1 MVRLTHDELRTR
13 TLSRQ
18 FPDPTGTGGDD
29 AYALLARFG
38 PIQSQV
44 PRAPFLTLSSR
55 LPGIDHATITALFAE
70 HRLLKTSNLRGTVHT
85 SVRAQ
90 FGWLDAV
97 ARAGRAGQLRQQLQL
112 STVTPEAVMAEM
124 AEIETYAG
132 PEWRPRADLVAHLRK
147 WLAEH
152 NPAPGRDA
160 PLDTF
165 AANLVWGHS
174 GLVRRPRDEHWEKRN
189 DTLHRTARSVV
200 PEVELPAFAPSL
212 TELARI
218 HLGAYGPA
226 TRDDL
231 AYFFGV
237 GLRVAEAAVAALGE
251 EVVRLS
257 GPDGE
262 DYLDLAEPPASGTT
276 DPGLRLLPE
285 FDGLLLGY
293 CRRHRTRFLT
303 TEQLPVVWAKVNGV
317 YAPTVLHDGRIVA
330 RWKTVTQGRRTSIEV
345 SMLDPYPRLADD
357 LFTTP
362 VRAVELAL
370 GLTVT
375 DLRVT
380 GPLERPLG

>member
-1 MVRLTHDELRTR
+1 MARLSFDELRTR
-13 TLSRQ
+13 TLGRQ
-18 FPDPTGTGGDD
+18 FPDPTGTGAEE
-29 AYALLARFG
+29 AYALLARLG

-55 LPGIDHATITALFAE
+55 LPGIDHATITTLFAE

-85 SVRAQ
+85 SIRAQ

-97 ARAGRAGQLRQQLQL
+97 ARAGRTQQLRQQLRL
-112 STVTPEAVMAEM
+112 AAVTPEQVV
-124 AEIETYAG
+124 AEIEAYAS
-132 PEWRPRADLVAHLRK
+132 PDWRVRADIVAHLVD

-152 NPAPGRDA
+152 DPAAGRDA
-160 PLDTF
+160 QLTTLP
-165 AANLVWGHS
+165 ASLVWGHS
-174 GLVRRPRDEHWEKRN
+174 GLVRRPRDEHWEKRT
-189 DTLHRTARSVV
+189 DTLHRTARTFV
-200 PEVELPAFAPSL
+200 PDVEPPGFAPSL
-212 TELARI
+212 AELVRI

-237 GLRVAEAAVAALGE
+237 GLRAADGAVAALGE
-251 EVVRLS
+251 EVVRLA
-257 GPDGE
+257 GPDRV
-262 DYLDLAEPPASGTT
+262 DFLDLAEPPVSGTI

-293 CRRHRTRFLT
+293 CGRQRTRFLST
-303 TEQLPVVWAKVNGV
+303 DQLPAVWSKVNGV

-330 RWKTVTQGRRTSIEV
+330 RWRTVTQGRRTSIEV
-345 SMLDPYPRLADD
+345 TMLDPYSPLAED
-357 LFTTP
+357 LFTGP

-370 GLTVT
+370 GLTVD

-380 GPLERPLG
+380 GPPTRQTAR

>member
-1 MVRLTHDELRTR
+1 MARLTDDDLRTR
-13 TLSRQ
+13 TLGRQ
-18 FPDPTGTGGDD
+18 FPDPTGTSAED
-29 AYALLARFG
+29 AYALLTRLG

-44 PRAPFLTLSSR
+44 PRAPFLALSSR
-55 LPGIDHATITALFAE
+55 LPGIDHATITGLFAD

-97 ARAGRAGQLRQQLQL
+97 ARHGRADQLRQQLQL
-112 STVTPEAVMAEM
+112 AAVTPEAVV

-132 PEWRPRADLVAHLRK
+132 PDWRPRTDLVAHLQG

-152 NPAPGRDA
+152 DPVPGRDA
-160 PLDTF
+160 DLSSLG
-165 AANLVWGHS
+165 ANLVWGHS
-174 GLVRRPRDEHWEKRN
+174 GLIRRPHDDRWEKRT
-189 DTLHRTARSVV
+189 DTLRRAARTVV
-200 PEVELPAFAPSL
+200 PEIELPAFASSL
-212 TELARI
+212 TELVRI

-226 TRDDL
+226 TREDL
-231 AYFFGV
+231 AYFFAV
-237 GLRVAEAAVAALGE
+237 GLRAADAAVAALGE

-257 GPDGE
+257 GPAGE
-262 DYLDLAEPPASGTT
+262 DYLDLAEPPPSGTT

-293 CRRHRTRFLT
+293 CGRHRTRFLT
-303 TEQLPVVWAKVNGV
+303 DEQLPMVWAKVNAV

-330 RWKTVTQGRRTSIEV
+330 RWRTVTQGRRTSLEV
-345 SMLDPYPRLADD
+345 TMLDPHPRLADD
-357 LFTTP
+357 LFTDP

-370 GLTVT
+370 GLTVA

-380 GPLERPLG
+380 GPLDRRS